1 MISAYLG
8 ASRAPCSAWPP
19 VRAGSCAGQ
28 ACGAAPCSRACAQRG
43 GRIGGRPVKTTS
55 SEPVRKIG
63 SARAERGG
71 WGGARLAAAWVRAV
85 VIARREDGLLR
96 VVRAV
101 LQLGKRELRG
111 AVHLGEHARA
121 SRRSFC
127 WNDRACTPH
136 VEHERKLV
144 SPQIFQNSSR
154 DDVRARRSDVTHLC
168 MSHDRLGTCSAI
180 AFPWKST
187 RTGAW
192 AQSPRCIAEMHCR
205 DKIAEIAPLGSSPTR
220 AAPT

>member
-1 MISAYLG
+1 MFRVAAG
-8 ASRAPCSAWPP
+8 PSRQLRRSGVWRRAMQPCLCPARGSNRRTPCQNNV
-19 VRAGSCAGQ
+19 VRASPKNRFRAG
-28 ACGAAPCSRACAQRG
+28 RE
-43 GRIGGRPVKTTS
+43 GRV
-55 SEPVRKIG
+55 
-63 SARAERGG
+63 
-71 WGGARLAAAWVRAV
+71 GGARLAAAWVRAV

-101 LQLGKRELRG
+101 LQLGERELRG

-192 AQSPRCIAEMHCR
+192 AQSPRCIAEMYCR